1 MTLQEKRKFI
11 EDNKAKLTEEE
22 VNFFKF
28 NFACVYT
35 RNSISIEHGK
45 KELPIGDIMD
55 IVRGRPV
62 SCNEDLKRS
71 VYNHYCAYLD
81 VVEAA
86 EKGEAFTE
94 DLLKN
99 THTTLTKGVND
110 LPGGLYRNVDI
121 SIKGSNHTPPSYIK
135 VYDRMHKYFDAINNS
150 NEDPVKLACYAHLQL
165 AKIHPFLDGN
175 GRLSRLMMNFI
186 LVKNGLLPISISVKK
201 RLQYFT
207 LLEEF
212 KVNKNPQPFEEFIYG
227 LLDAE
232 YDRLMALI
240 NVKEQ

>member
-1 MTLQEKRKFI
+1 MNLQEKRKYV
-11 EDNKAKLTEEE
+11 EENLDKLSKEELD
-22 VNFFKF
+22 FFHF

-45 KELPIGDIMD
+45 KELPIREIME
-55 IVRGRPV
+55 IVRGMPV

-81 VVEAA
+81 VCEATQ
-86 EKGEAFTE
+86 KNLSFTE

-99 THTTLTKGVND
+99 THVTLTKGVND
-110 LPGGLYRNVDI
+110 IPGGLYRNVDI
-121 SIKGSNHTPPSYIK
+121 SIKGSSHTPPSYLK
-135 VYDRMHKYFDAINNS
+135 VYDRMTKYFDTINSSTDN
-150 NEDPVKLACYAHLQL
+150 PIKVACYAHLQL

-186 LVKNGLLPISISVKK
+186 LMKNGYLPISISVKR
-201 RLQYFT
+201 RLEYFA

-212 KVNKNPQPFEEFIYG
+212 KVNKNPVPFENFIME
-227 LLDAE
+227 LENLE
-232 YDRLMALI
+232 YDRLISLI
-240 NVKEQ
+240 DIKNI

>member
-22 VNFFKF
+22 INFFKF

-62 SCNEDLKRS
+62 NCNEDLKRS

-81 VVEAA
+81 IVEAA
-86 EKGEAFTE
+86 KNNEPFSE

-121 SIKGSNHTPPSYIK
+121 SIKGS
-135 VYDRMHKYFDAINNS
+135 
-150 NEDPVKLACYAHLQL
+150 
-165 AKIHPFLDGN
+165 
-175 GRLSRLMMNFI
+175 
-186 LVKNGLLPISISVKK
+186 K
-201 RLQYFT
+201 RF
-207 LLEEF
+207 
-212 KVNKNPQPFEEFIYG
+212 
-227 LLDAE
+227 
-232 YDRLMALI
+232 R
-240 NVKEQ
+240 